1 MTDLPKA
8 THLVRGTGFYSVPL
22 PSRGGLPEGLEPGIL
37 RGERAAKMF
46 LETVLGFELD

>member
-1 MTDLPKA
+1 M
-8 THLVRGTGFYSVPL
+8 
-22 PSRGGLPEGLEPGIL
+22 PEGLEPGIL